1 MKSDGVGK
9 KEKIQGWQSDV
20 NPAGKTKGKGFLEHN
35 KHYNAFI
42 AEQNQAPPPPEGEE
56 TPPQEGLDVQA

>member
-1 MKSDGVGK
+1 MKPDGVGK
-9 KEKIQGWQSDV
+9 PEKVQGWQSEV
-20 NPAGKTKGKGFLEHN
+20 NPAGKTKGKGFLERN

-42 AEQNQAPPPPEGEE
+42 AEQNQFPPLAEGEE